1 MNKELALSIIQ
12 LLSALE
18 SVGVIESNKM
28 PDYLVDEIQIKIEA
42 LRKIV
47 LEDK

>member
-18 SVGVIESNKM
+18 AVSVIDNKL
-28 PDYLVDEIQIKIEA
+28 PDYLLDEIINKLDV

>member
-1 MNKELALSIIQ
+1 MNKELALGIIQ

-18 SVGVIESNKM
+18 AVGVIDNKM

-47 LEDK
+47 LEEK

>member
-1 MNKELALSIIQ
+1 MSSRELLKRALDE
-12 LLSALE
+12 LLGQENGASDSKL
-18 SVGVIESNKM
+18 

-47 LEDK
+47 LEGK

>member
-1 MNKELALSIIQ
+1 MNKELALSLIQ

-18 SVGVIESNKM
+18 AVSVIDSKL
-28 PDYLVDEIQIKIEA
+28 PDYLLDEIQIKIDV

>member
-1 MNKELALSIIQ
+1 MSRELALSIIQ
-12 LLSALE
+12 LLSALDAIGA
-18 SVGVIESNKM
+18 SDSKL

-47 LEDK
+47 LEGK